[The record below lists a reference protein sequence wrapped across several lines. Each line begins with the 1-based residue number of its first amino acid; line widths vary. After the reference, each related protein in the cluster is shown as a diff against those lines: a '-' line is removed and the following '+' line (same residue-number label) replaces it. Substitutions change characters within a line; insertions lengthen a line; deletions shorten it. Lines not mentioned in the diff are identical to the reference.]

1 MTAEPVEAE
10 RSEIEWRPLSP
21 NDAAAVHAL
30 HMAAVAKAGR
40 PDLIRPETREFFER
54 ILAGGGR
61 ILGLDDDR
69 GLLAYGVLQ
78 WDLPPEED
86 LRPLFGLAPDAP
98 FAKLAGAA
106 VRPDHWGHG
115 LQESV
120 IAARLDLAGSLGLS
134 HLYATSAPGNW
145 RSWANLLNQGLVIRA
160 LIEQYGGALRYIF
173 YRDLERPDAEGKG
186 DAIWVDVGDTDR
198 QRRLIAAGAFGCAW
212 RRSGERSFDILY
224 SQGQGRSG
232 D

>member
-1 MTAEPVEAE
+1 MTAEPVEVE
-10 RSEIEWRPLSP
+10 RSEIEWRPLSLGE
-21 NDAAAVHAL
+21 AAAVHAL
-30 HMAAVAKAGR
+30 HMAAVAKVGR
-40 PDLIRPETREFFER
+40 PDLIRPETLEFFEK

-78 WDLPPEED
+78 WDLPPVED

-106 VRPDHWGHG
+106 VRPDSWGHG

-120 IAARLDLAGSLGLS
+120 ISARLNLATSLGLT

-160 LIEQYGGALRYIF
+160 LIEQYGGALRYIL
-173 YRDLERPDAEGKG
+173 YRDLDHLDATSQDGG
-186 DAIWVDVGDTDR
+186 VWVDAADTDR
-198 QRRLIAAGAFGCAW
+198 QRHLLAAGRCGCAW
-212 RRSGERSFDILY
+212 RRAGGRAFDLLY
-224 SQGQGRSG
+224 SQRQERIG